1 MIPEL
6 RLLPDRRSLE
16 CYPLPIN
23 TNRIAVFSQKGGVG
37 KTTTALNLGAALAR
51 AGHRPLWIDLDP
63 QGYLTEVLGAQKL
76 RGSSVLEA
84 FAKGRSLG
92 SLARSLEDRGDI
104 VAAHME
110 LQHIETRFGRT
121 PDAMS
126 LLCKR
131 IDAWQAENQN
141 RPVVIDCAPQAGLL
155 TLGAMIATRR
165 VLIPVSSDYFA
176 LSGAL
181 GVERTVQMLQDVL
194 RGKIEMRVLLTRFDS
209 RRRMAQRVEQALRA
223 RFGARMC
230 ETTIRE
236 SVSVAESPSLKKDI
250 FRHAPD
256 GSGAEDYRRLYEELW
271 SEVRVGEGMPVA
283 MVAGSTD
290 STGLASSPLPTAQPP
305 VAGADE
311 FGRGRNPV
319 TPINIAASGRP
330 SGAGPAMP
338 SILRRAK

>member
-1 MIPEL
+1 M
-6 RLLPDRRSLE
+6 
-16 CYPLPIN
+16 PIN

-51 AGHRPLWIDLDP
+51 AGLRPLWIDLDP
-63 QGYLTEVLGAQKL
+63 QGYLTDVLGAQKL

-92 SLARSLEDRGDI
+92 SLTRSLEEHGDI

-126 LLCKR
+126 LLSKR

-155 TLGAMIATRR
+155 TLAAMIATRR

-181 GVERTVQMLQDVL
+181 GVERTVQTLQDVL
-194 RGKIEMRVLLTRFDS
+194 RGKIEMRVLLTRFDP
-209 RRRMAQRVEQALRA
+209 RRRMAQRVDQALRA
-223 RFGARMC
+223 RFGVRMC

-236 SVSVAESPSLKKDI
+236 SVSVAESPALKKDI

-256 GSGAEDYRRLYEELW
+256 SSGAEDYQRLYEELW
-271 SEVRVGEGMPVA
+271 SEVRVGEGRPDAVVVA
-283 MVAGSTD
+283 STD
-290 STGLASSPLPTAQPP
+290 SNGTAATRLTPAQPAG
-305 VAGADE
+305 VAANE
-311 FGRGRNPV
+311 LSRGRSAV
-319 TPINIAASGRP
+319 TPIKVVASER
-330 SGAGPAMP
+330 SSAMGPAIPLP